1 MDGLERF
8 RALRTLTLQGIAKR
22 NVDVAALEH
31 LSALERLAL
40 DRPVS
45 GLEAIGRLEQLT
57 EFESPATAS
66 ALSNL
71 RGHPSLRKLILTRGT
86 HRDLTALEACPQLT
100 DVELWQIKQLT
111 ATLALQGAGF
121 LVASRLQVDSSYRL
135 FAVALVISGVGI
147 GLIGSTG
154 TTAIT
159 GSLGRAKQGVASA
172 VNDTTR
178 EVGSAIGIALMGS
191 VYASTY
197 TDRLPT
203 SVQAL
208 PPAAKTAVQESA
220 AAGLEVA
227 RRLDTDRGDA
237 LAHAVRAAFV
247 DGLSTSL
254 LVIAAIIGVASV
266 LVILRAPQRA
276 ERGTRANRA
285 RRPGPVVVSSDTKR
299 VTVNA
304 LRAGIERPL
313 ASGRHRPSCET
324 TT

>member
-1 MDGLERF
+1 
-8 RALRTLTLQGIAKR
+8 
-22 NVDVAALEH
+22 
-31 LSALERLAL
+31 
-40 DRPVS
+40 
-45 GLEAIGRLEQLT
+45 
-57 EFESPATAS
+57 
-66 ALSNL
+66 
-71 RGHPSLRKLILTRGT
+71 
-86 HRDLTALEACPQLT
+86 
-100 DVELWQIKQLT
+100 
-111 ATLALQGAGF
+111 
-121 LVASRLQVDSSYRL
+121 
-135 FAVALVISGVGI
+135 
-147 GLIGSTG
+147 
-154 TTAIT
+154 
-159 GSLGRAKQGVASA
+159 
-172 VNDTTR
+172 
-178 EVGSAIGIALMGS
+178 MGS